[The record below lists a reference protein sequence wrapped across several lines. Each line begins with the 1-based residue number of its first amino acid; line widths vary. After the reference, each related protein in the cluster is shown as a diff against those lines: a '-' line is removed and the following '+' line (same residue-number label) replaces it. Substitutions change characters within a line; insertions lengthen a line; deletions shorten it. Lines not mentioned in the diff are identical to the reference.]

1 METLLHKALEAIT
14 SRTNLSTGLTHPNN
28 MNAAKEMFK
37 RLHLSGVT
45 LPANE
50 ISSWAQMNGW
60 RAKDA
65 DELGRLDQQIGMG
78 KRVRIKDGPWWKE
91 DILERIIED

>member
-1 METLLHKALEAIT
+1 METVLLKALEAIT
-14 SRTNLSTGLTHPNN
+14 SRTNLSTGLTHPND

-45 LPANE
+45 LLANE

-60 RAKDA
+60 GTKDA
-65 DELGRLDQQIGMG
+65 EELGELAQQIGMG
-78 KRVRIKDGPWWKE
+78 KKVKIKDGPWWKE
-91 DILERIIED
+91 DILERIIGD